1 MADLTDLQAA
11 QTVKVVGSDSSGIET
26 YPAKVSSNQDLSVSD
41 GLKNGGV
48 HGTLTLTTA
57 NTAYEAK
64 VGRSRLPG
72 RKSLVITA
80 QDNMFWG
87 YDNTV
92 TTSNGMPLLKNQ
104 AVIFD
109 VDPDSTFQVWLV
121 ASANTKTAKIA
132 ESP

>member
-1 MADLTDLQAA
+1 M
-11 QTVKVVGSDSSGIET
+11 
-26 YPAKVSSNQDLSVSD
+26 
-41 GLKNGGV
+41 KNGGV
-48 HGTLTLTTA
+48 HGTLTLTTL

-64 VGRSRLPG
+64 VGASRLTG
-72 RKSLVITA
+72 RKSLVIVA

-92 TTSNGMPLLKNQ
+92 TTSNGIPLLKNQ
-104 AVIFD
+104 SVIFD

-121 ASANTKTAKIA
+121 ASASSKTAKIA